1 MELLDFSAVHLPV
14 QHLLPRLWHI
24 APITVT
30 LNVNHLLKDHI
41 CGESLPSRK
50 ITEMENTEQ
59 DSSCKDFNLQA
70 QLIQNHLPQH
80 NKDESTSLLP
90 TQAKSMTTSRFSV
103 VAR

>member
-41 CGESLPSRK
+41 CGE
-50 ITEMENTEQ
+50 
-59 DSSCKDFNLQA
+59 
-70 QLIQNHLPQH
+70 
-80 NKDESTSLLP
+80 
-90 TQAKSMTTSRFSV
+90 
-103 VAR
+103 